1 MSLNCL
7 ARLSQEITGQK
18 AAKAAQEPE
27 KAPEVAE
34 NTEEVKAEQ
43 LELKAEE
50 PKKKAIEVG
59 DGTRNLEIFKSQ
71 FIQG

>member
-1 MSLNCL
+1 MPQVVADSEE
-7 ARLSQEITGQK
+7 R
-18 AAKAAQEPE
+18 

-43 LELKAEE
+43 LEQKAEE

-59 DGTRNLEIFKSQ
+59 DGTRNLEMFKSQ